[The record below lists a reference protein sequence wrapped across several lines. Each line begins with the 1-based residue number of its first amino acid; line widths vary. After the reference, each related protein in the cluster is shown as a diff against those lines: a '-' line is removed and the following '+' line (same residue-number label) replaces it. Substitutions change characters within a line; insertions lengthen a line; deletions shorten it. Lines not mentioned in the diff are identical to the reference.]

1 MVKRFA
7 FAVPGDLT
15 TPTGGYAYD
24 GQIIEELGRLG
35 WQVEVIDLGDGFPWP
50 SAETRDRAWLRLR
63 AIPKG
68 QSVVIDGLA
77 LGVLPEAAAEL
88 GAGNPLVALVHHPL
102 AQESGM
108 SVEQAEEL
116 RVSERAALAAARDV
130 IVTSAATART
140 LAAHYGVAAQ
150 RITVVVPGNDPASV
164 AHGSRDGTIRLLSVG
179 AVVPRKGYDVLV
191 GALATLRELPWQL
204 TVAGDRMRNPPCA
217 AQIDADIA
225 DHTLSDRIA
234 MLGAVSSQR
243 LAELY
248 AGADVFALASR
259 FEGYGM
265 AYTEA
270 IAHGL
275 PVIGTSAGATADT
288 VPSGTGILVPP
299 DNVPAF
305 AQALARVISDRNER
319 ERFAAAARAAASKL
333 PTWQD
338 SAKIFSRVLETLA

>member
-24 GQIIEELGRLG
+24 RRIIEELSRLG
-35 WQVEVIDLGDGFPWP
+35 WQIEVIDLGDGFPWP
-50 SAETRDRAWLRLR
+50 GAKTRERARTRLR

-77 LGVLPEAAAEL
+77 LGVLPEAAVEL
-88 GAGNPLVALVHHPL
+88 GAENPLVALVHHPL

-116 RVSERAALAAARDV
+116 RVSERAALAAAHDV
-130 IVTSAATART
+130 IVTSMATART
-140 LAAHYGVAAQ
+140 LTAHYGVPAQ
-150 RITVVVPGNDPASV
+150 RITVAVPGNDPASV
-164 AHGSRDGTIRLLSVG
+164 AQGSKDGTIRLLSVG
-179 AVVPRKGYDVLV
+179 SIIPRKGYDVLV
-191 GALATLRELPWQL
+191 AALATLRELPWQL
-204 TVAGDRMRNPPCA
+204 TVAGDRTRNPGCA
-217 AQIDADIA
+217 AQVDAEIA
-225 DHTLSDRIA
+225 SHTLSDRISI
-234 MLGAVSSQR
+234 LGAVSSQQ
-243 LAELY
+243 LTELY
-248 AGADVFALASR
+248 VGADAFALASR
-259 FEGYGM
+259 YEGYGM

-305 AQALARVISDRNER
+305 AQALARVISNRNER
-319 ERFAAAARAAASKL
+319 ERLAAAARAAAAKL